1 MTKTGWL
8 EHAKSNLLPLSE
20 DENIFFKAK
29 KEWIY
34 MEVIKKS
41 NMKLV

>member
-20 DENIFFKAK
+20 DENIFFKEK
-29 KEWIY
+29 RMDLWR
-34 MEVIKKS
+34 S
-41 NMKLV
+41 

>member
-1 MTKTGWL
+1 MTKIGWL

-20 DENIFFKAK
+20 DENIFIKAK
-29 KEWIY
+29 KNGF